1 MPKYLSKK
9 DVYALYIDQVRPI
22 TYKNKSYI
30 KLPWKAKDNQYT
42 KRMYHLDI
50 RNK

>member
-1 MPKYLSKK
+1 MSLFVKKKNKMPKYLSKK

-30 KLPWKAKDNQYT
+30 KLP
-42 KRMYHLDI
+42 
-50 RNK
+50 